1 MSLKDSKPKD
11 FDQDCLVVSIRGNFK
26 EGLWDGRFFRIN
38 YDFLNG
44 KESENEETE
53 DFEIDSEASIFE
65 NNIMV
70 EGRIDFDDGYY
81 FGEVIYNESYNKDFE
96 KATGDLYLPH
106 GEGEYHYHDPDKGKW
121 FRGIWDQGKLIKKI
135 I

>member
-1 MSLKDSKPKD
+1 ME
-11 FDQDCLVVSIRGNFK
+11 VSIRGNFK

-121 FRGIWDQGKLIKKI
+121 FRGIWENGKLKKTN
-135 I
+135 